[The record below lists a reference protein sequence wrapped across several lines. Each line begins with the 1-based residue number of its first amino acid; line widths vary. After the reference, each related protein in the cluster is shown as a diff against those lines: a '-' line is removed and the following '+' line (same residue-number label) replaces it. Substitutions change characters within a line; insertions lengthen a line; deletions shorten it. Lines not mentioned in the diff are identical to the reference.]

1 MSTQT
6 TTEATTTEAATA
18 ASAIHTE
25 TVTPP
30 RTRWAAIVWGLLFA
44 AVAATSLWLIADDDR
59 RSGIADWALTLTP
72 VTIST
77 LMILTIGVLVL
88 VTGASA
94 LLRTVQRRAVQRRAV
109 QRRTTASAPRHP
121 IDDPSID

>member
-6 TTEATTTEAATA
+6 TTEAGTAAATD
-18 ASAIHTE
+18 ASALPADA
-25 TVTPP
+25 VTPP

-44 AVAATSLWLIADDDR
+44 AVAATSLWLIADDER
-59 RSGIADWALTLTP
+59 RSGVADWALTLTP

-94 LLRTVQRRAVQRRAV
+94 LLRTVQRR
-109 QRRTTASAPRHP
+109 TTVSTPRSPRSSATSLH
-121 IDDPSID
+121 

>member
-6 TTEATTTEAATA
+6 TTEAGTAAATDASAPHTEA
-18 ASAIHTE
+18 
-25 TVTPP
+25 VTPP
-30 RTRWAAIVWGLLFA
+30 RTRWAAIVWGVLFA

-59 RSGIADWALTLTP
+59 RSGVADWALTLTP
-72 VTIST
+72 VTIIT

-94 LLRTVQRRAVQRRAV
+94 LLRTVQRRRVE
-109 QRRTTASAPRHP
+109 RRTTVSAPQNP
-121 IDDPSID
+121 ADDLSLG

>member
-6 TTEATTTEAATA
+6 TTEATTAAATDASAPHTEA
-18 ASAIHTE
+18 
-25 TVTPP
+25 VTPP

-94 LLRTVQRRAVQRRAV
+94 LLRTVQRRTV
-109 QRRTTASAPRHP
+109 QRRTTASG
-121 IDDPSID
+121 PSIADPRQPS

>member
-1 MSTQT
+1 M
-6 TTEATTTEAATA
+6 
-18 ASAIHTE
+18 
-25 TVTPP
+25 
-30 RTRWAAIVWGLLFA
+30 VWGVLFA

-59 RSGIADWALTLTP
+59 RSGVADWALTLTP

-94 LLRTVQRRAVQRRAV
+94 LLRTVQRR
-109 QRRTTASAPRHP
+109 TTVSAPRSPRSSATSLH
-121 IDDPSID
+121 

>member
-1 MSTQT
+1 MSTHT
-6 TTEATTTEAATA
+6 TTEATTTETAAA

-72 VTIST
+72 VTISA
-77 LMILTIGVLVL
+77 LMILAIGVLVL

-94 LLRTVQRRAVQRRAV
+94 LLRTVQRRAVQRR
-109 QRRTTASAPRHP
+109 TTVTPSSIA
-121 IDDPSID
+121 DPSRPS

>member
-1 MSTQT
+1 MTTQT
-6 TTEATTTEAATA
+6 STEAATA
-18 ASAIHTE
+18 ASVNHTE
-25 TVTPP
+25 SVAPP

-59 RSGIADWALTLTP
+59 RAGIADWALSLTP
-72 VTIST
+72 VTVST

-94 LLRTVQRRAVQRRAV
+94 LLRTVQRRTV
-109 QRRTTASAPRHP
+109 QRRTSAGTLRHP
-121 IDDPSID
+121 ADDVSGE